1 MIATA
6 GALVAHRYEE
16 ALGRHAT
23 APSALLRMPAPPG
36 GVVREHPAQEPR
48 PVVHLVGFSDDVQRP
63 MMRLLASA
71 GIEAE
76 LHWDVQAFA
85 AADPRDGPCC
95 LFVHARV
102 PPVGILQFLLRAA
115 TRRPIVVTAER
126 ADVRTAVL
134 AMKAGAVDVL
144 ETPLDE
150 HETLAVFRAAIG
162 IDRQRRR
169 AEAVR
174 AAVEARY
181 ATLTERERQVMAL
194 VTEGRLNKQVAG
206 DLGLS
211 EITVKVH
218 RGSVMRKMGARTL
231 ANLVRMADAID
242 GLAEAPEARAVAG
255 VLRN

>member
-1 MIATA
+1 
-6 GALVAHRYEE
+6 
-16 ALGRHAT
+16 
-23 APSALLRMPAPPG
+23 MPAPAG
-36 GVVREHPAQEPR
+36 IVRDRPAAEAR
-48 PVVHLVGFSDDVQRP
+48 PVVHLVGFSDDLQRP
-63 MMRLLASA
+63 LTCLLASA
-71 GIEAE
+71 GIDTE

-102 PPVGILQFLLRAA
+102 PPVGLLEFLLRAA

-144 ETPLDE
+144 ETPLDD
-150 HETLAVFRAAIG
+150 HETLAAFRGAIG
-162 IDRQRRR
+162 IDRERRR
-169 AEAVR
+169 AESIR
-174 AAVEARY
+174 AFVEERF
-181 ATLTERERQVMAL
+181 ATLTGRERQVMAL

-206 DLGLS
+206 ELGLS

-231 ANLVRMADAID
+231 ADLVRMADAIE
-242 GLAEAPEARAVAG
+242 GLAQASAARTVAG
-255 VLRN
+255 SLRN